1 MVTEPLERSV
11 LSFLHHQLVILNE
24 DIDVATAVK
33 LMHDMKSETIIVKK
47 WKGGVCWNFTDRDI
61 LDKIVMR

>member
-33 LMHDMKSETIIVKK
+33 LMHNKKAETIIVKNGK
-47 WKGGVCWNFTDRDI
+47 DNVGI
-61 LDKIVMR
+61 LLIGIF

>member
-24 DIDVATAVK
+24 GIDVATAVK
-33 LMHDMKSETIIVKK
+33 LIHDKKAETIIVKNGK
-47 WKGGVCWNFTDRDI
+47 EEYVGI
-61 LDKIVMR
+61 LLIGIF